1 MATFWQDYWQQ
12 LLINYKSKKNKIMST
27 ENFVV
32 GALAGLA
39 AGVVVGFLLAPA
51 SGEETRQN
59 IAEGTGKLT
68 KKIKRFA
75 GKAEDEY
82 NDVKDNVQQGVENW
96 ADNTRPN
103 SFS

>member
-1 MATFWQDYWQQ
+1 MRTERNLD
-12 LLINYKSKKNKIMST
+12 KRT

-59 IAEGTGKLT
+59 IAEGTSKLT
-68 KKIKRFA
+68 KKVKRFA

-82 NDVKDNVQQGVENW
+82 NDVKDSAQQGVENW
-96 ADNTRPN
+96 ADNTRQN